1 MTGEPTGADCDS
13 SARQDWTVRAGG
25 TIQVNG
31 ECMDLYRDEKRN
43 KTPVELRTCTGGAN
57 QKWHAVNGT
66 LVNPDIRQM
75 PGRPEIQYRW
85 RHPAGNLHLRRRLQP
100 AMETALALGAS
111 GPARYR
117 SMSRSLTA

>member
-66 LVNPDIRQM
+66 LVNP
-75 PGRPEIQYRW
+75 
-85 RHPAGNLHLRRRLQP
+85 